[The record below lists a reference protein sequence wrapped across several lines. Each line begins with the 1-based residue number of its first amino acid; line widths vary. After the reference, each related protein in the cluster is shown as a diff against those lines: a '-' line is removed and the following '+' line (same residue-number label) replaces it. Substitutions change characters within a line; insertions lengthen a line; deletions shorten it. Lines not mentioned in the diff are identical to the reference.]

1 MVLGYEHWKILLT
14 ARDNFSL
21 ISWNW
26 AAGTEYAKFNN
37 NLINKKR
44 TDIRYKWRKNETI
57 KRYQDPESNKDSSE
71 RQLVA

>member
-1 MVLGYEHWKILLT
+1 MVLGYYHWKILLT

-37 NLINKKR
+37 IRNKSLNCL
-44 TDIRYKWRKNETI
+44 TKWK
-57 KRYQDPESNKDSSE
+57 YWF
-71 RQLVA
+71 